1 VPEEEARS
9 YYGHPVLKE
18 PAWTWEIPWYLFA
31 GGLAGASSSLSL
43 AARLGGNEKIS
54 RAALL
59 TALGGV
65 TASPVLLI
73 SDLGRP
79 ERFYQMLRIFKPT
92 SPMSMGTWILT
103 GFGLTTGAAATSDLL
118 GVFPRAGRLM
128 QGLSALLGPM
138 LSTYTAVLIAATSV
152 PVWHG
157 ARRELPFVFA
167 SSLAAS
173 AGSAAAILTPV
184 EDAGPARRLA
194 VSGAV
199 AELVLTTVMKRRLGS
214 LLAEPYEKGV
224 AGRYEK
230 IARTLTGAGAA
241 LMALAGRKSR
251 AASVAGGALVLAG
264 AATERWAVF
273 KAGFESARDP
283 KYTVIP
289 QRERLE
295 ARDPSRVR

>member
-1 VPEEEARS
+1 MAENHPVGFQYVIEARLRS
-9 YYGHPVLKE
+9 AKVIHVDPRYSRTSAMCNLHVP
-18 PAWTWEIPWYLFA
+18 IRA
-31 GGLAGASSSLSL
+31 GTDIAF
-43 AARLGGNEKIS
+43 LGGIINYILENNRYFKEYVKRYTNAPVIINEEFADTEDLDGIFS
-54 RAALL
+54 GWDPETRTYDVSTWQYA
-59 TALGGV
+59 GV
-65 TASPVLLI
+65 RVHGP
-73 SDLGRP
+73 
-79 ERFYQMLRIFKPT
+79 
-92 SPMSMGTWILT
+92 
-103 GFGLTTGAAATSDLL
+103 
-118 GVFPRAGRLM
+118 AG
-128 QGLSALLGPM
+128 
-138 LSTYTAVLIAATSV
+138 
-152 PVWHG
+152 
-157 ARRELPFVFA
+157 RRELPFIFA
-167 SSLAAS
+167 SSSAAS

-194 VSGAV
+194 VGGAV
-199 AELVLTTVMKRRLGS
+199 AELILTTVMKRRLGS

-264 AATERWAVF
+264 AATERWTVF

-283 KYTVIP
+283 RYTVIP